1 MPGSWSGLAVLLK
14 ICGRMSV
21 VMLLPSL
28 ALSTV
33 TGLNV
38 YLSIALMG
46 VTALSQKRW
55 LLVIGGIFAV
65 FGLALGVS
73 GFMGYNIHPSF
84 LAKLLG

>member
-1 MPGSWSGLAVLLK
+1 
-14 ICGRMSV
+14 
-21 VMLLPSL
+21 
-28 ALSTV
+28 
-33 TGLNV
+33 
-38 YLSIALMG
+38 MG

-55 LLVIGGIFAV
+55 LLVVGAIFAV